1 MAISD
6 AQRRAVAK
14 YNAENYDRIELRVN
28 KGKKQIIKDNAAS
41 QNMSL
46 NEYVNAAI
54 DEKIERDNGHA
65 KPENG

>member
-28 KGKKQIIKDNAAS
+28 KGKKQTIKDYAAS

-54 DEKIERDNGHA
+54 DEKMERDNTA
-65 KPENG
+65 TEEE

>member
-14 YNAENYDRIELRVN
+14 YNSENYDRIELRVN
-28 KGKKQIIKDNAAS
+28 KGKKQTIKDYAAS

-54 DEKIERDNGHA
+54 DEKMERDSS
-65 KPENG
+65 KQP

>member
-28 KGKKQIIKDNAAS
+28 KGKKQAIKDHAAS
-41 QNMSL
+41 QSMSL

-54 DEKIERDNGHA
+54 DEKMDHDNAATGDA
-65 KPENG
+65 NG

>member
-28 KGKKQIIKDNAAS
+28 KGKKQTIKDLAAS

-54 DEKIERDNGHA
+54 DEKIERDNA
-65 KPENG
+65 AAE

>member
-28 KGKKQIIKDNAAS
+28 KGKKQTIKEIAAS

-54 DEKIERDNGHA
+54 DEKIARDKAQEVA
-65 KPENG
+65 K

>member
-1 MAISD
+1 MSISD

-28 KGKKQIIKDNAAS
+28 KGKKQAIKELAAS

-54 DEKIERDNGHA
+54 DEKMERDNFRGA
-65 KPENG
+65 TE

>member
-1 MAISD
+1 MSISD

-28 KGKKQIIKDNAAS
+28 KGKKQAIKELAAS

-54 DEKIERDNGHA
+54 DEKTERDNFRGA
-65 KPENG
+65 TE

>member
-28 KGKKQIIKDNAAS
+28 KGKKQTIKDHAAAVG
-41 QNMSL
+41 MSL
-46 NEYVNAAI
+46 NEYVNQAV
-54 DEKIERDNGHA
+54 DEKMERDF
-65 KPENG
+65 PTTEE

>member
-1 MAISD
+1 MSISD

-28 KGKKQIIKDNAAS
+28 KGKKQAIKELAAS

-54 DEKIERDNGHA
+54 DEKMERDKA
-65 KPENG
+65 AAE

>member
-28 KGKKQIIKDNAAS
+28 KGKKQTIKDHAAS

-46 NEYVNAAI
+46 NEYVNAAL
-54 DEKIERDNGHA
+54 DEKIARDNA
-65 KPENG
+65 ATEK